1 MGYHFV
7 FSYLV
12 FRILQLLCKDF
23 LHIYAPFSVIIFL
36 IIS

>member
-1 MGYHFV
+1 MGFYYV

-12 FRILQLLCKDF
+12 FGILRLLCKDF
-23 LHIYAPFSVIIFL
+23 LYIYAPFSGIIFL